1 MKPLRHNEPV
11 AADVCVI
18 IAAMDAAATIGR
30 AVSSALNEP
39 RVKEIVIVDDG
50 SRDDATV
57 RAAQAA
63 DDGTGRVSVVQLD
76 ENRGPAHAR
85 NVAIARSKAPFLA
98 ILDADDFFVSGRFDA
113 MIDGED
119 WDFVADNIVF
129 VDERQAG
136 RLPEIPA
143 FHAEPSFVSFREFVD
158 GNISRKGT
166 ERGEIGFL
174 KPVMRRSFLDRH
186 GLRYDESLRL
196 GEDFDLYAR
205 ALALGARYKVV
216 RHCGYGAVV
225 RAGSLSGRHR
235 TLDLKHLYEADRGI
249 LASIRLDATDERAL
263 RRHEHHIR
271 GRYELRNFLDRKAQ
285 AGPLRAGLE
294 LLAQPSA
301 LPAVVSGIAS
311 DKWQAV
317 RSREILRVHSQ
328 VQQPRFLLQAR
339 KVSQK

>member
-1 MKPLRHNEPV
+1 MPSRPNEPI
-11 AADVCVI
+11 AADVCVV
-18 IAAMDAAATIGR
+18 IAAMNAAATIGR

-63 DDGTGRVSVVQLD
+63 DDGTGRVSVIRLD

-98 ILDADDFFVSGRFDA
+98 ILDADDFFIAGRFDD
-113 MIDGED
+113 MLDGED

-136 RLPEIPA
+136 SLPEIPA
-143 FHAEPSFVSFREFVD
+143 FQAEPSFIGLKAFVD
-158 GNISRKGT
+158 GNISRKGA

-186 GLRYDESLRL
+186 GLRYDENLRL

-249 LASIRLDATDERAL
+249 LASIRLGAADKQAL
-263 RRHEHHIR
+263 RHHERHIR
-271 GRYELRNFLDRKAQ
+271 GRYELRNFLDRKGE

-294 LLAQPSA
+294 LLARPSA
-301 LPAVVSGIAS
+301 IPAVVGGIAS
-311 DKWQAV
+311 DKWQAA
-317 RSREILRVHSQ
+317 RSGGAMRAPAQ
-328 VQQPRFLLQAR
+328 VEQPRFLLPAR